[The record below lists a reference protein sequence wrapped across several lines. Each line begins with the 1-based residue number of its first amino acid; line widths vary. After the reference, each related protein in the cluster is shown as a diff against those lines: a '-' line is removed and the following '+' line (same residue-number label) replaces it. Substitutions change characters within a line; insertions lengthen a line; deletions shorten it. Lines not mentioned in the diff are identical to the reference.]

1 VSIRKTNVSLQR
13 FSWAFSVLVLT
24 PTGVIQTVRHPS
36 DYHMIFLGCTI
47 AWTAL
52 MGVAY
57 RRAVTK
63 WMEDEDSQ

>member
-1 VSIRKTNVSLQR
+1 MSIRKANVSMQR

-36 DYHMIFLGCTI
+36 DYHLILLAFTV

-57 RRAVTK
+57 RRVVAR
-63 WMEDEDSQ
+63 WMDEEDSQ